1 MFYTQN
7 FMHAQFFKTRRAK
20 PLGAGRLV
28 PSIKVRAVS
37 GRKGPTVIVRPAG
50 AIAWIG
56 AAVVAG
62 PPPRRRTAR
71 PMAAWQAVYG
81 INRLII
87 SSSRSHYPP
96 HLLPHHHLPN
106 PGENE
111 QPPAT
116 RNESVGF
123 RG

>member
-1 MFYTQN
+1 
-7 FMHAQFFKTRRAK
+7 MHAQFFKTRRAK

-62 PPPRRRTAR
+62 PPPDGAANGR
-71 PMAAWQAVYG
+71 MAGCLW
-81 INRLII
+81 N
-87 SSSRSHYPP
+87 
-96 HLLPHHHLPN
+96 
-106 PGENE
+106 
-111 QPPAT
+111 
-116 RNESVGF
+116 
-123 RG
+123 